1 LCRLHFLI
9 DYLACIPIASALDRV
24 SRTFHRVNSFPW
36 LSRRAPPTPASCS
49 ILSLQMLTAVR
60 AAAPAASRRSFATL
74 ASRDAYKV
82 VVVGGGSAGI
92 TVAAKLSNSPGFSG
106 AKDVCIVEPATTHYY
121 QPLWTLVGAGI
132 KPMTDSARPESD
144 VIPHGVG
151 TFCGLAMKVS
161 LEDFDVAH
169 GFFSGETGLRRD
181 TGGFWY
187 KTLTKWDLSI
197 V

>member
-1 LCRLHFLI
+1 LFVQLPNVSWRIFRVIGELSCSL
-9 DYLACIPIASALDRV
+9 SALSFQLRWRLDRV
-24 SRTFHRVNSFPW
+24 RVLFIPRRLFPVALARRTSP
-36 LSRRAPPTPASCS
+36 APASRS
-49 ILSLQMLTAVR
+49 ILALQMLTAVR
-60 AAAPAASRRSFATL
+60 AAVPAASRRSFATL

-132 KPMTDSARPESD
+132 KSLTDSARPESD

-151 TFCGLAMKVS
+151 T
-161 LEDFDVAH
+161 
-169 GFFSGETGLRRD
+169 
-181 TGGFWY
+181 
-187 KTLTKWDLSI
+187 
-197 V
+197 